1 MSAKKL
7 KVANV
12 RLPARR
18 RNAAK
23 PAAARILSIYD
34 GQECVGTVKVTSKG
48 EAVAYDP
55 GGKSL
60 GRFPSIEIATAA
72 FKN

>member
-1 MSAKKL
+1 MMRRKKEP
-7 KVANV
+7 ANV
-12 RLPARR
+12 RRTASR

-23 PAAARILSIYD
+23 PAAARILCICD
-34 GQECVGTVKVTSKG
+34 GQECIGTVKVIGSG

-60 GRFPSIEIATAA
+60 GRLPSIEIATAA